1 MFENVEQLER
11 EIKEFEQN
19 ILASKALIQNIN
31 EATAAIKEQNERFG
45 DESDRLILRINE
57 VPADIDE
64 TVKENIN
71 RLIEENRNIADGLS
85 AIASEVKTYEGMIED
100 KYDEMLSE
108 TMQKLNEV
116 LSEVSSY
123 KTAAKKGNDET
134 LLKANEMLMA
144 TVEAAAES
152 FKTESGK
159 YTESLD
165 KLTVQ
170 LTKSEAELESKYK
183 ELIAKSEN
191 TNSQIIKE
199 LAELKSTVNSK
210 NTLIMILVVV
220 SIVVSAVAIVL

>member
-19 ILASKALIQNIN
+19 ILASKALIQNIK

-71 RLIEENRNIADGLS
+71 HLIEENKKITDSLS
-85 AIASEVKTYEGMIED
+85 AVA
-100 KYDEMLSE
+100 
-108 TMQKLNEV
+108 
-116 LSEVSSY
+116 SEVSSY
-123 KTAAKKGNDET
+123 KTLAKEGNDDT
-134 LLKANEMLMA
+134 LLKANEMLKA
-144 TVEAAAES
+144 TIEIATES

-165 KLTVQ
+165 KLTDQ
-170 LTKSEAELESKYK
+170 LTKTEAELEAKYR

-191 TNSQIIKE
+191 TNDQIIKE

-220 SIVVSAVAIVL
+220 SIIASALGIIL

>member
-19 ILASKALIQNIN
+19 ILASKALIQNIK

-64 TVKENIN
+64 TVKDNIN
-71 RLIEENRNIADGLS
+71 RLIEENKNITDGLS

-100 KYDEMLSE
+100 KYDAMLSE

-116 LSEVSSY
+116 LSEISSY
-123 KTAAKKGNDET
+123 KVSAKEGNDET
-134 LLKANEMLMA
+134 LLKANEILKA
-144 TVEAAAES
+144 TIEAATES
-152 FKTESGK
+152 FKAESGK

-165 KLTVQ
+165 KLTAQ
-170 LTKSEAELESKYK
+170 LTKTEAELEAKYR

-191 TNSQIIKE
+191 ANDQIIKE
-199 LAELKSTVNSK
+199 ITKLKSTVDSK
-210 NTLIMILVVV
+210 NTIIMIL
-220 SIVVSAVAIVL
+220 IVIGIIVSALSIIL